1 LARAGRLRLNGD
13 VVARARKLYFTFLSL
28 SVVLFGAAAVM
39 TPLFGPSAMISLW
52 HFVVVG
58 LAFGAS
64 AATWGTAVM
73 IASVHKVTW
82 PIALSTGLV
91 VTSCVLW
98 AATWARHI
106 F

>member
-1 LARAGRLRLNGD
+1 MTA
-13 VVARARKLYFTFLSL
+13 VVARAQKLYFTFLTL
-28 SVVLFGAAAVM
+28 AVVLFGTAAALG
-39 TPLFGPSAMISLW
+39 PIFGSSVMISLW
-52 HFVVVG
+52 HFVFVA

-73 IASVHKVTW
+73 IASVHKATW

-91 VTSCVLW
+91 VTTCVLW
-98 AATWARHI
+98 AATWSRHI